1 MRTKTGKRVR
11 TKRAVKRPQRRRVG
25 KANERKRLF
34 SQLVLPLAICVAILI
49 CLGGLG
55 YLGYQKVAASDFFDV
70 KRIEV
75 VGIQRAS
82 KEGIANV
89 ARMETER
96 TGVWRSDLFEL
107 KSKIERIPFVK
118 TASVTR
124 VLPDGLRVQIVERQP
139 VALVTRGGRDYL
151 ADADGEILALADH
164 PEEGLPFTMIG
175 WDETKS
181 EKAMR
186 DNTERVKIY
195 QRMVGEW
202 QAANVL
208 SRVQNINLADLRERL
223 LDDKAHVRL
232 HGEARRRQSALHA
245 DHIVAVEAER
255 VGEDQ
260 PALNA
265 SLLLAEEAVEDLLRI
280 VLRRERHAVARKGE
294 RGGIQRPAGA

>member
-34 SQLVLPLAICVAILI
+34 SQFVLPLAICVAILI

-208 SRVQNINLADLRERL
+208 SRVQNINLADLREPRAVISDSNTL
-223 LDDKAHVRL
+223 VSIDVGRENYGENLVKGIKAIV
-232 HGEARRRQSALHA
+232 GKGNMFEAVNLVGSNMILAPRRQ
-245 DHIVAVEAER
+245 
-255 VGEDQ
+255 
-260 PALNA
+260 N
-265 SLLLAEEAVEDLLRI
+265 
-280 VLRRERHAVARKGE
+280 
-294 RGGIQRPAGA
+294 

>member
-34 SQLVLPLAICVAILI
+34 SQFVLPLAICVAILI

-186 DNTERVKIY
+186 DNIERVKIY

-208 SRVQNINLADLRERL
+208 SRVQNINLADLREPRAVISDSNTL
-223 LDDKAHVRL
+223 VSIDVGRENYGENLVKGIKAIV
-232 HGEARRRQSALHA
+232 GKGNMFEAVNLVGSNMILAPRRQ
-245 DHIVAVEAER
+245 
-255 VGEDQ
+255 
-260 PALNA
+260 N
-265 SLLLAEEAVEDLLRI
+265 
-280 VLRRERHAVARKGE
+280 
-294 RGGIQRPAGA
+294 

>member
-34 SQLVLPLAICVAILI
+34 SQFVLPLAICVAILI

-202 QAANVL
+202 RAANVL
-208 SRVQNINLADLRERL
+208 SRVQNINLVDLREPR
-223 LDDKAHVRL
+223 
-232 HGEARRRQSALHA
+232 
-245 DHIVAVEAER
+245 AVISDSDTLVSIDVSR
-255 VGEDQ
+255 
-260 PALNA
+260 
-265 SLLLAEEAVEDLLRI
+265 
-280 VLRRERHAVARKGE
+280 
-294 RGGIQRPAGA
+294 

>member
-186 DNTERVKIY
+186 ENTERVKIY
-195 QRMVGEW
+195 ERMVGEW
-202 QAANVL
+202 RAANVL
-208 SRVQNINLADLRERL
+208 SRVQNINLVDLREPRAVISDSDTL
-223 LDDKAHVRL
+223 VSIDVGRENYGENLVKGIKA
-232 HGEARRRQSALHA
+232 
-245 DHIVAVEAER
+245 IV
-255 VGEDQ
+255 GKG
-260 PALNA
+260 NMF
-265 SLLLAEEAVEDLLRI
+265 EAVNLVGSNMIL
-280 VLRRERHAVARKGE
+280 APRK
-294 RGGIQRPAGA
+294 QN

>member
-34 SQLVLPLAICVAILI
+34 SQFVLPLAICVAILI

-208 SRVQNINLADLRERL
+208 SRVQNINLADLREPRAVISDSNTL
-223 LDDKAHVRL
+223 VSIDVGRENYGENLVKGIKA
-232 HGEARRRQSALHA
+232 
-245 DHIVAVEAER
+245 IV
-255 VGEDQ
+255 GKG
-260 PALNA
+260 NMF
-265 SLLLAEEAVEDLLRI
+265 EAVNLVGSNMIL
-280 VLRRERHAVARKGE
+280 APRK
-294 RGGIQRPAGA
+294 QN

>member
-34 SQLVLPLAICVAILI
+34 SQFVLPLAICVAILI

-202 QAANVL
+202 RAANVL
-208 SRVQNINLADLRERL
+208 SRVQNINLVDLREPRAVISDSDTL
-223 LDDKAHVRL
+223 VSIDVGRENYGENLVKGIKA
-232 HGEARRRQSALHA
+232 
-245 DHIVAVEAER
+245 IV
-255 VGEDQ
+255 GKG
-260 PALNA
+260 NMF
-265 SLLLAEEAVEDLLRI
+265 EAVNLVGSNMIL
-280 VLRRERHAVARKGE
+280 APRK
-294 RGGIQRPAGA
+294 QN

>member
-202 QAANVL
+202 RAANVL
-208 SRVQNINLADLRERL
+208 SRVQNINLVDLREPRAVISDSDTL
-223 LDDKAHVRL
+223 VSIDVGRENYGENLVKGIKA
-232 HGEARRRQSALHA
+232 
-245 DHIVAVEAER
+245 IV
-255 VGEDQ
+255 GKG
-260 PALNA
+260 NMF
-265 SLLLAEEAVEDLLRI
+265 EAVNLVGSNMIL
-280 VLRRERHAVARKGE
+280 APRK
-294 RGGIQRPAGA
+294 QN

>member
-202 QAANVL
+202 RAANVL
-208 SRVQNINLADLRERL
+208 SRVQNINLVDLREPRAVISDSDTL
-223 LDDKAHVRL
+223 VSIDVGRENYGENLVKGIKA
-232 HGEARRRQSALHA
+232 
-245 DHIVAVEAER
+245 IV
-255 VGEDQ
+255 GKG
-260 PALNA
+260 
-265 SLLLAEEAVEDLLRI
+265 SMFEAVNLVGSNMIL
-280 VLRRERHAVARKGE
+280 APRK
-294 RGGIQRPAGA
+294 QN

>member
-34 SQLVLPLAICVAILI
+34 SQFVLPLAICVAILI

-208 SRVQNINLADLRERL
+208 SRVQNINLADLREPRAVISDSNTL
-223 LDDKAHVRL
+223 VSIDVGRENYGENLVKGIKAIVGKGNMFR
-232 HGEARRRQSALHA
+232 GCESRRQQYDPCAPKAKLVYES
-245 DHIVAVEAER
+245 
-255 VGEDQ
+255 
-260 PALNA
+260 
-265 SLLLAEEAVEDLLRI
+265 
-280 VLRRERHAVARKGE
+280 
-294 RGGIQRPAGA
+294 

>member
-208 SRVQNINLADLRERL
+208 SRVQNINLADLREPRAVISDSNTL
-223 LDDKAHVRL
+223 VSIDVGRENYGENLVKGIKAIV
-232 HGEARRRQSALHA
+232 GKGNMFEAVNLVGSNMILAPRRQ
-245 DHIVAVEAER
+245 
-255 VGEDQ
+255 
-260 PALNA
+260 N
-265 SLLLAEEAVEDLLRI
+265 
-280 VLRRERHAVARKGE
+280 
-294 RGGIQRPAGA
+294 